1 VTIHQVLH
9 YLPEPQAAIKEAAR
23 ILKPGGTLLIAD
35 FAPHTYEEL
44 RQAHAHR
51 RLGFPDQEVT
61 NWCEQFGLVVE
72 AVEHIAPDAGQSGLA
87 VTVWKAGLP
96 LSQPAS
102 VIQERLESRI
112 IS

>member
-1 VTIHQVLH
+1 
-9 YLPEPQAAIKEAAR
+9 
-23 ILKPGGTLLIAD
+23 
-35 FAPHTYEEL
+35 
-44 RQAHAHR
+44 
-51 RLGFPDQEVT
+51 
-61 NWCEQFGLVVE
+61 VVE